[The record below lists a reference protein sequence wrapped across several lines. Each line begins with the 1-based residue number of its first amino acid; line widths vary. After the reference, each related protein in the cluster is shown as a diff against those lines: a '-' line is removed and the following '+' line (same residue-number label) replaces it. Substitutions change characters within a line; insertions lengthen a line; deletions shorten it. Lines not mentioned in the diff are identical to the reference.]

1 MNPKNLNIYSVTFEN
16 GMVKSVYGFWA
27 SHAWFVAQQ
36 LFPDRT
42 IKSLELK
49 SPDIETHENQ
59 APAA

>member
-1 MNPKNLNIYSVTFEN
+1 VFSDGDI
-16 GMVKSVYGFWA
+16 KSVYGFWA

-42 IKSLELK
+42 IKSIELK